1 MYYPNEIAPKY
12 IHAGHSFIFDKIS
25 ACGQKKFWGCSFK
38 SDGCKARLHT
48 CVLTDEVLQS
58 LNEHTHGANVAQIEV
73 EKTKNILKRRAVYTV
88 ETPAQLITNSLAG
101 TSTAVQGQLPSKN
114 ALRKIV
120 ARKRNTFHV
129 VPPSPADL
137 RSLEIPEMYKLESV
151 PPHLNKTKVIMSAFD
166 NLLIAQTAQLHQIR
180 RVIPNHMRLG
190 KEKFTASKT
199 RTRISS
205 LQELW
210 SACCA
215 RDVLLQQKA
224 SEAQLDHEYFAKD
237 EFLSAEHDFEEALDQ
252 LTDLLNQQEKP
263 ERPTPKIS
271 NSTMIGEV
279 QGPSNFALLRITIP
293 KFNGEPTKW
302 ESFRDSFKALVGE
315 NASLTSGQKLYYLK
329 SFLEGNAAIMLE
341 HISVSDANYA
351 GAWQTLT
358 DEYDNMRALVL
369 AHIHAFASLPNMKL
383 ENKTELKRLRD
394 TVNSS
399 LNALKNLGRP
409 IEHWDDLLVY
419 LVSQKLSTRTRTE
432 WNLSLGASNEF
443 PSFQFLK
450 DFLTERIR
458 GIASIHLETANSS
471 NRSNS
476 SNKTNAKAAVH
487 NTSQQQCPDCSGNH
501 ALASCP
507 TWHKKSLEDR
517 FATAKRARV
526 CFNCLKPGHLPNQC
540 QSQNR
545 CKKCQKL
552 HHTTL
557 HRASLP
563 RQASPTSSTIETPSE
578 ASTSAANVNLI
589 PTKAASPP
597 VIDPPADLKETS
609 AETATINTTHEL
621 PNSILLATAWI
632 KLRTPE
638 NRVVK
643 VRALLHQGSTHSFV
657 SEALAQHLRTSRH
670 RANLNVTSFGDA
682 FYGRATSR
690 VNLTL
695 ESCHNQGT
703 RLPMVAYVYQKIT
716 SYAARLSRRIGS
728 WPHLKGL
735 ALADPD
741 PSSKEK
747 INALIG
753 ADLYG
758 YLLLESLR
766 KGPVGSPTAQLT
778 TLGWIISGPANATR
792 VTSQLDHS
800 IMHCALATDDDA
812 LIRRF
817 WDIEEIPTKQFLTP
831 EEEECETHF
840 LKTHSRDPS
849 GRYLVRL
856 PFRGNSVPDL
866 GTSHQIALKRYTHH
880 ETRLKKKPELVNEY
894 TGFLKE
900 YESMGHMERVREPDV
915 SINPVYIPHHP
926 IIRASST
933 TTRVRVVFNASSITS
948 IGTSLNDHLHI
959 GPKLQ
964 SEIGGVLSRWRRH
977 RFVYIADIEKMFR
990 QILVHREDSDY
1001 QRIVFQPES
1010 DSPIQKYRLLTV
1022 TYGTACAPYLA
1033 NRVLLQLTEDEG
1045 SAFPVAVDVIRNSTY
1060 VDDVLFGTDDL
1071 ESARMIRQQLLSLL
1085 KRGGFHLRK
1094 WASNDVELLTGIST
1108 AGNDLAID
1116 LSKDDS
1122 AVLKV
1127 LGITWLPK
1135 EDAFSFQFGEIP
1147 PTRSTKRSVL
1157 SLIARLFDPLGW
1169 ASPVI
1174 INAKILMQDLWLA
1187 KIDWDDSVP
1196 PPLLEGWNTYRHDLP
1211 KLSKLRIPR
1220 WTYTTATREHCAIE
1234 LHGFADASQRALSA
1248 AVYIRVLNSPTDISV
1263 SLLAAKS
1270 KVAPLKTV
1278 SIPRLELNGIVLL
1291 IRLLEY
1297 VKQQLNYDLIS
1308 VHAWTD
1314 STVALA
1320 WLTQHP
1326 SRWKPYVANRV
1337 SEIQTKMPEIKWHHV
1352 PTHDNPADC
1361 ASQGIAVE
1369 ELLHHPLWWSGPSWL
1384 RQNSAFWP
1392 NARPCALTNDLVH
1405 PQSVLQEQRSIA
1417 AIHVAQITEEWDL
1430 PLRFSSWGKLL
1441 RVTAF
1446 LFLWL
1451 RKYRARKL
1459 NQSAASTTLSSH
1471 AALPRSS
1478 PLKALN
1484 PFLDGNDQLRLG
1496 GRLRHSFLS
1505 YDERFSRILPR
1516 HRISELIIYQTHVRS
1531 LHGGTQLTLRLLRQ
1545 NYWILEARSL
1555 VKSRINRCLACVRE
1569 RAVTAS
1575 QLMGDLP
1582 SPQVNPSP
1590 PFLHSDFEA
1599 PDYESVSASPPRKFP
1614 RYLLRVLSGCHAA
1627 LAVASSKPS
1636 PGAVSP
1642 RDASAS
1648 VGNHRNISAVKGH
1661 RPSSIV

>member
-1 MYYPNEIAPKY
+1 
-12 IHAGHSFIFDKIS
+12 
-25 ACGQKKFWGCSFK
+25 
-38 SDGCKARLHT
+38 
-48 CVLTDEVLQS
+48 
-58 LNEHTHGANVAQIEV
+58 
-73 EKTKNILKRRAVYTV
+73 
-88 ETPAQLITNSLAG
+88 
-101 TSTAVQGQLPSKN
+101 
-114 ALRKIV
+114 
-120 ARKRNTFHV
+120 
-129 VPPSPADL
+129 
-137 RSLEIPEMYKLESV
+137 
-151 PPHLNKTKVIMSAFD
+151 
-166 NLLIAQTAQLHQIR
+166 
-180 RVIPNHMRLG
+180 
-190 KEKFTASKT
+190 
-199 RTRISS
+199 
-205 LQELW
+205 
-210 SACCA
+210 
-215 RDVLLQQKA
+215 
-224 SEAQLDHEYFAKD
+224 
-237 EFLSAEHDFEEALDQ
+237 
-252 LTDLLNQQEKP
+252 
-263 ERPTPKIS
+263 
-271 NSTMIGEV
+271 
-279 QGPSNFALLRITIP
+279 
-293 KFNGEPTKW
+293 
-302 ESFRDSFKALVGE
+302 
-315 NASLTSGQKLYYLK
+315 
-329 SFLEGNAAIMLE
+329 
-341 HISVSDANYA
+341 
-351 GAWQTLT
+351 
-358 DEYDNMRALVL
+358 
-369 AHIHAFASLPNMKL
+369 
-383 ENKTELKRLRD
+383 
-394 TVNSS
+394 
-399 LNALKNLGRP
+399 
-409 IEHWDDLLVY
+409 
-419 LVSQKLSTRTRTE
+419 
-432 WNLSLGASNEF
+432 
-443 PSFQFLK
+443 
-450 DFLTERIR
+450 
-458 GIASIHLETANSS
+458 
-471 NRSNS
+471 
-476 SNKTNAKAAVH
+476 
-487 NTSQQQCPDCSGNH
+487 
-501 ALASCP
+501 
-507 TWHKKSLEDR
+507 
-517 FATAKRARV
+517 
-526 CFNCLKPGHLPNQC
+526 
-540 QSQNR
+540 
-545 CKKCQKL
+545 
-552 HHTTL
+552 
-557 HRASLP
+557 
-563 RQASPTSSTIETPSE
+563 
-578 ASTSAANVNLI
+578 
-589 PTKAASPP
+589 
-597 VIDPPADLKETS
+597 
-609 AETATINTTHEL
+609 
-621 PNSILLATAWI
+621 
-632 KLRTPE
+632 
-638 NRVVK
+638 
-643 VRALLHQGSTHSFV
+643 
-657 SEALAQHLRTSRH
+657 
-670 RANLNVTSFGDA
+670 
-682 FYGRATSR
+682 
-690 VNLTL
+690 
-695 ESCHNQGT
+695 
-703 RLPMVAYVYQKIT
+703 MVAYVYQKIT
-716 SYAARLSRRIGS
+716 SYTARLSRRIGS

-766 KGPVGSPTAQLT
+766 KGPVGSPTVQLT
-778 TLGWIISGPANATR
+778 TLGWIISGPTNATR

-800 IMHCALATDDDA
+800 VMHCALATDDDA
-812 LIRRF
+812 LIRCF
-817 WDIEEIPTKQFLTP
+817 WEIEEIPTKQFLTP

-849 GRYLVRL
+849 GRYMVRL
-856 PFRGNSVPDL
+856 PFRGNSVPDP

-977 RFVYIADIEKMFR
+977 QFVYIADIEKMFR
-990 QILVHREDSDY
+990 QILVHCEDSDY
-1001 QRIVFQPES
+1001 QRIVFRPES
-1010 DSPIQKYRLLTV
+1010 DGPIQKYRLLTV

-1060 VDDVLFGTDDL
+1060 VNDVFFGADDL

-1135 EDAFSFQFGEIP
+1135 EDVFSFQFGEIP
-1147 PTRSTKRSVL
+1147 PTRSIKRSVL
-1157 SLIARLFDPLGW
+1157 SLIARLFDPVGW

-1196 PPLLEGWNTYRHDLP
+1196 PPLLERWNTYRHDLP

-1220 WTYTTATREHCAIE
+1220 WISTTATREHCAIE
-1234 LHGFADASQRALSA
+1234 LHGFADASQRAFSA

-1291 IRLLEY
+1291 VRLLEY

-1308 VHAWTD
+1308 VHGWTD

-1361 ASQGIAVE
+1361 ASRGIAVE

-1441 RVTAF
+1441 RVIAF

-1451 RKYRARKL
+1451 RKYRARKF
-1459 NQSAASTTLSSH
+1459 NQSAASTTLSVENLCEARDFWIRRVQHAHFKTEIRALQSN

-1505 YDERFSRILPR
+1505 YDERFPRILPR

-1545 NYWILEARSL
+1545 NYWILGARSL

-1575 QLMGDLP
+1575 QLMGNLP
-1582 SPQVNPSP
+1582 SPRVNPSP
-1590 PFLHSDFEA
+1590 PFLHSGVDSILALFICLA
-1599 PDYESVSASPPRKFP
+1599 TRATHLKYVDDYATSGFLAAFKRFTSRRGCPTDIYSDNGTNFQGADNELRRKFVATLKDP
-1614 RYLLRVLSGCHAA
+1614 ALRDNLTTDGIHWHFI
-1627 LAVASSKPS
+1627 P
-1636 PGAVSP
+1636 
-1642 RDASAS
+1642 ASAPHFGGLWEAGVKS
-1648 VGNHRNISAVKGH
+1648 FKRHLKRVVGNHTLSQLELATLLCQIEACLNSRPLSPLRDDAEIFEALTPGHFLIGRPLLSNPEPSLLELKENLGSRWQKVQAMLEQIWKAWTKDYLHTLQQRSKWRTSAHSLKLGALVLLKNESLPPTRWEFARVIDTHPGPDGLVRVVTRRTAKTTLK
-1661 RPSSIV
+1661 RPITKVCPLPCDSVPNTPET